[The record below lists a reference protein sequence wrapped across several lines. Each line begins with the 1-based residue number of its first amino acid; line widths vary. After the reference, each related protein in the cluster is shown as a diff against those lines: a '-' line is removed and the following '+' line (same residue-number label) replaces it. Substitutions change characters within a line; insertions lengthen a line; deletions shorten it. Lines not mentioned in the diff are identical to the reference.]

1 MATAG
6 SRAHRRTGIE
16 TPEPDEYLREAR
28 NFCERSP
35 DEQRAIVRKSEPMI
49 SEKAIANTGKSRRQW
64 LRKRTRPLS
73 NVGRPRKW
81 VSSPLADWMIASK
94 IRAEALAQELEVDL
108 STVYRWLRGDQLP
121 TLKTAQAIAAIA
133 RAAGMNFTLDDVR
146 IRCRMRS
153 RSSLPPI

>member
-1 MATAG
+1 MPTVG

-16 TPEPDEYLREAR
+16 TPEPDECLREAR
-28 NFCERSP
+28 EFCELTP

-49 SEKAIANTGKSRRQW
+49 SENAVANTGKSRRLW
-64 LRKRTRPLS
+64 LRKRSLA
-73 NVGRPRKW
+73 GRPRKW

-94 IRAEALAQELEVDL
+94 IRAEDLAQDLAVDH
-108 STVYRWLRGDQLP
+108 STVYRWLRGEQLP
-121 TLKTAQAIAAIA
+121 TLETAKAIAAIA